1 MNYEVSI
8 LKIILGALWLGS
20 ALVDYAEFCYVW
32 QLKEYR
38 WDRIKDFFNTNQGRA
53 FRFSYPLFW
62 RSIIAFVLF
71 LWPINQIEVFEY
83 ILIVFFISDLVFAFY
98 KKINLKLRHPKK
110 TKKALAIIAFSLFVE
125 GLVIAFSNDTVIILA
140 LIIIRFFLLSGVVSF
155 FNRLTIFLKK
165 IYIRRATHK
174 MANYPNLLVIG
185 ITGSFGKTTTKE
197 YLAHILSSK
206 YHVARTPLHINTEIG
221 VAQYILRTD
230 FDGIDVFVVEMGAYR
245 VGEIKQICDI
255 VRPKIGVLIAINEQ
269 HLSLFGSI
277 ENTQKA
283 KYELLL
289 SLPADGL
296 SVVNSDNKY
305 CRELLKT
312 INCELKT
319 FGLESEF
326 NPSLLIEDVFK
337 EDKDKMSLTFRG
349 KYNNENFKV
358 NTSVMASYNITNI
371 APCVIIARHL
381 GMSWESINERTR
393 SLALAPAG
401 VKTFS
406 HNKCIVI
413 DDSYNSNP
421 AGFKA
426 ALDFLVE
433 YPSSKKRI
441 VVTRGML
448 ELGGKSDE
456 LHEIVG
462 GEVAFSADQLV
473 IISPD
478 YTVPLSRGVG
488 SKYQTEIILKYQAEA
503 LFDFLESLKKEDCVV
518 LLENRLPVMV
528 YKNFMKDFT
537 PYQST

>member
-1 MNYEVSI
+1 MNYQISI
-8 LKIILGALWLGS
+8 LNIILGALWLGS
-20 ALVDYAEFCYVW
+20 ALVDYAEFCYVC

-38 WDRIKDFFNTNQGRA
+38 WDRIKDFFNTEQGRN

-71 LWPINQIEVFEY
+71 LWPINQIDVFEY
-83 ILIVFFISDLVFAFY
+83 ILIVFFSSDLVYALY
-98 KKINLKLRHPKK
+98 KKFNLRLRHPKK
-110 TKKALAIIAFSLFVE
+110 TKKALSIIAFSLMIE
-125 GLVIAFSNDTVIILA
+125 GSVILFSDDLVIILA
-140 LIIIRFFLLSGVVSF
+140 LVMVRFFLLSGVVSF
-155 FNRLTIFLKK
+155 FNKLTFLLKK
-165 IYIRRATHK
+165 VYIRRATFK
-174 MANYPNLLVIG
+174 MIGYPNLLVIG

-206 YHVARTPLHINTEIG
+206 YQVARTPLHVNTEIG
-221 VAQYILRTD
+221 VAKYILGTD
-230 FDGIDVFVVEMGAYR
+230 FDGLDVFVVEMGAYR
-245 VGEIKQICDI
+245 IGEIKQICDI
-255 VRPKIGVLIAINEQ
+255 VRPKIGVLLAINEQ

-289 SLPADGL
+289 SLPANGL
-296 SVVNSDNKY
+296 AIVNSDNKY
-305 CRELLKT
+305 CRELLNT
-312 INCELKT
+312 INCEVKT
-319 FGLESEF
+319 FGMESEF

-349 KYNNENFKV
+349 KYNNENFKI
-358 NTSVMASYNITNI
+358 NTSAIASYNITNI
-371 APCVIIARHL
+371 APCVIIARHF

-401 VKTFS
+401 VKTFL
-406 HNKCIVI
+406 HDKCIVI

-426 ALDFLVE
+426 ALDFLCE
-433 YPSSKKRI
+433 FPSSKKRI

-448 ELGGKSDE
+448 ELGDKSDE

-488 SKYQTEIILKYQAEA
+488 SKYQTEIILKYQVEA
-503 LFDFLESLKKEDCVV
+503 LFEFLESAKKKDCVI

-528 YKNFMKDFT
+528 YKTFMKDFV
-537 PYQST
+537 PYQNI

>member
-1 MNYEVSI
+1 MNYEISI
-8 LKIILGALWLGS
+8 LNIVLGVLWLGS
-20 ALVDYAEFCYVW
+20 ALIDYAEFCYVW

-38 WDRIKDFFNTNQGRA
+38 WDRIKDFFNTKQGRT

-71 LWPINQIEVFEY
+71 LWPINQIDMFKYV
-83 ILIVFFISDLVFAFY
+83 LIVFFISDLVFAFY
-98 KKINLKLRHPKK
+98 KKINLKLRHPRK
-110 TKKALAIIAFSLFVE
+110 TKKALAIIVFSLLVE
-125 GLVIAFSNDTVIILA
+125 GSVIVFSEDVVIILA

-155 FNRLTIFLKK
+155 FNKITFVLKK

-174 MANYPNLLVIG
+174 MTNYPNLLVIG

-206 YHVARTPLHINTEIG
+206 CQVARTPLHVNTEIG

-230 FDGIDVFVVEMGAYR
+230 FDGIDIFVVETGAYR

-289 SLPADGL
+289 SLPVDGL
-296 SVVNSDNKY
+296 AIVNSDNKY
-305 CRELLKT
+305 CRELLST
-312 INCELKT
+312 INCKVRT
-319 FGLESEF
+319 FGMESEF

-349 KYNNENFKV
+349 KYNNENFKI
-358 NTSVMASYNITNI
+358 NTSAIASYNITNI
-371 APCVIIARHL
+371 APCVIIARHF
-381 GMSWESINERTR
+381 GMSWESINEGTR

-401 VKTFS
+401 VKTFL
-406 HNKCIVI
+406 HDKCIVI

-426 ALDFLVE
+426 ALDFLCE
-433 YPSSKKRI
+433 FPSSKKRI

-448 ELGGKSDE
+448 ELGDKSDE

-488 SKYQTEIILKYQAEA
+488 SKYQTEIILKYQPEV
-503 LFDFLESLKKEDCVV
+503 LFEFLESLKNEDCVV